1 MVVATSLPVRRVH
14 DRDGCPDGMAPA
26 GANPRYYRMLAVALA
41 IGIVVA
47 IVLGLTDVTG
57 PGLLELEASIVTLF
71 LATIVI
77 AVVLTF
83 FLVRVGDIFSI
94 EAKLRT
100 LLDAEGSKWSQA
112 LTEEQRKADELRE
125 ALRRD
130 AAKTNQ
136 DVLKETASQRMRID
150 DANSA
155 AVRAANEA
163 QSALAQVAELRRRPE
178 TSQEVQALKA
188 QLERDEKEMAELKRR
203 DNVNSPLLKELQE
216 AVKGLEAEMKK
227 QRVKLAEALDVA
239 EKREMEAAATR
250 AGLEQEVTDLRKRAE
265 ILALKSRDLEGKNA
279 ELADAARKPRITFK
293 DGEESQ
299 HVLLLEGIGNK
310 YAARLNAVGIISIP
324 QLVEA
329 RASDVAAQLQVE
341 QGLVEEWQGMG
352 RLLPLSGI
360 GPQAAE
366 ILARAGIR
374 SIPQLA
380 SQDALDLS
388 LKCKELVAGK
398 KVKFTSID
406 VTPALAKK
414 WIETA
419 REGKLDATA

>member
-1 MVVATSLPVRRVH
+1 MASRTARRVH
-14 DRDGCPDGMAPA
+14 DPDGRAAGMAAA

-47 IVLGLTDVTG
+47 IILGLTGVTG

-71 LATIVI
+71 LAAIVI
-77 AVVLTF
+77 VVVLLF
-83 FLVRVGDIFSI
+83 FLMRVGDIFSI

-100 LLDAEGSKWSQA
+100 MLDAEGSKWSQSLA
-112 LTEEQRKADELRE
+112 DEQRKADELRE

-163 QSALAQVAELRRRPE
+163 QSALAQIAELRRRPE
-178 TSQEVQALKA
+178 TSQEIVALKS
-188 QLERDEKEMAELKRR
+188 QVERGEKELAELKRR

-216 AVKGLEAEMKK
+216 LVRNLEAEMKK

-250 AGLEQEVTDLRKRAE
+250 AGLESEVTDLRKRSE
-265 ILALKSRDLEGKNA
+265 IMAIKARELEGKNA
-279 ELADAARKPRITFK
+279 ELLDSQRKPRITFK

-310 YAARLNAVGIISIP
+310 YAARLNAIGIISIP

-329 RASDVAAQLQVE
+329 RSSDVAAQLQVE
-341 QGLVEEWQGMG
+341 QGLIEEWQGMG
-352 RLLPLSGI
+352 RLLPVSGV

-366 ILARAGIR
+366 LLARAGIR

-380 SQDALDLS
+380 TQDPLDLS
-388 LKCKELVAGK
+388 VKCKALVSGK
-398 KVKFTSID
+398 KVKMTNID
-406 VTPALAKK
+406 VTPAVAKK
-414 WIETA
+414 WIEAA
-419 REGKLDATA
+419 REGRLDATNVS

>member
-1 MVVATSLPVRRVH
+1 MS
-14 DRDGCPDGMAPA
+14 A

-47 IVLGLTDVTG
+47 VILGLTGVTG

-71 LATIVI
+71 LAAIVI
-77 AVVLTF
+77 VVVLLF
-83 FLVRVGDIFSI
+83 FLMRVGDIFSI

-100 LLDAEGSKWSQA
+100 LLDAEGAKWSQS
-112 LTEEQRKADELRE
+112 LVDEQRKADELRE

-150 DANSA
+150 DASSA

-178 TSQEVQALKA
+178 VSQEVAA
-188 QLERDEKEMAELKRR
+188 VRAELAKTNNELGELRRR

-216 AVKGLEAEMKK
+216 QVKALQADTRKMANRLG
-227 QRVKLAEALDVA
+227 EALDVA

-250 AGLEQEVTDLRKRAE
+250 AGLESELTDLRKRE
-265 ILALKSRDLEGKNA
+265 QILVLKSRDLEDKNA
-279 ELADAARKPRITFK
+279 ALADAAKKPRITFR

-310 YAARLNAVGIISIP
+310 YAARLNAIGIISIP

-329 RASDVAAQLQVE
+329 RASDVATQLQVE
-341 QGLVEEWQGMG
+341 PGLIEEWQGMG

-366 ILARAGIR
+366 LLSKAGIR
-374 SIPQLA
+374 SVAQLA
-380 SQDALDLS
+380 AQDPLDLS
-388 LKCKELVAGK
+388 VKCRDLTAGK
-398 KVKFTSID
+398 KVKMTSID
-406 VTPALAKK
+406 VTPAVAKK
-414 WIETA
+414 WIEAA
-419 REGKLDATA
+419 REGKFDST

>member
-1 MVVATSLPVRRVH
+1 
-14 DRDGCPDGMAPA
+14 MAA

-47 IVLGLTDVTG
+47 IILGLTGVTG

-71 LATIVI
+71 LATLVIVVI
-77 AVVLTF
+77 LTF

-94 EAKLRT
+94 ERKVQAMLE
-100 LLDAEGSKWSQA
+100 AEGAKWSESLVA
-112 LTEEQRKADELRE
+112 EQRKADELRE
-125 ALRRD
+125 QLRRD

-150 DANSA
+150 DANTA

-163 QSALAQVAELRRRPE
+163 QSALAQIAELRRRPE
-178 TSQEVQALKA
+178 TSQEVAALKA

-216 AVKGLEAEMKK
+216 QVRALQADTKRMSVRLG
-227 QRVKLAEALDVA
+227 EALDVA
-239 EKREMEAAATR
+239 EKREMEAAAAR
-250 AGLEQEVTDLRKRAE
+250 AGLENEVADLRKRE
-265 ILALKSRDLEGKNA
+265 QLLTLKARDLEGKNA

-293 DGEESQ
+293 DGEEAQ

-310 YAARLNAVGIISIP
+310 YAARLNAIGIISIP
-324 QLVEA
+324 QLVDA
-329 RASDVAAQLQVE
+329 RAADVASQLQVE
-341 QGLVEEWQGMG
+341 TGLIEEWQAMG
-352 RLLPLSGI
+352 RLLPVSGI

-366 ILARAGIR
+366 LLARAGIR
-374 SIPQLA
+374 SVPQLA
-380 SQDALDLS
+380 AQDPLDLS
-388 LKCKELVAGK
+388 VKCKELVAGK
-398 KVKFTSID
+398 KVKMTSID

-414 WIETA
+414 WLEAA
-419 REGKLDATA
+419 REGRMDAN

>member
-1 MVVATSLPVRRVH
+1 MSQV
-14 DRDGCPDGMAPA
+14 
-26 GANPRYYRMLAVALA
+26 GANPRYYRMLAIALA
-41 IGIVVA
+41 VGIVVA
-47 IVLGLTDVTG
+47 IILGLTGITG

-71 LATIVI
+71 LAAIVTV
-77 AVVLTF
+77 VVLLF

-100 LLDAEGSKWSQA
+100 ILDAEGAKWSQS
-112 LTEEQRKADELRE
+112 LVDEQRKADEVRE

-150 DANSA
+150 DANTA

-178 TSQEVQALKA
+178 TSQELVALKA
-188 QLERDEKEMAELKRR
+188 QVERDEKEMAELKRR

-216 AVKGLEAEMKK
+216 AVKGLESEMKK

-250 AGLEQEVTDLRKRAE
+250 AGLEQEVTDLRKRE
-265 ILALKSRDLEGKNA
+265 QILVLKSRDLEGKNA
-279 ELADAARKPRITFK
+279 ELADAAKKPRITFK

-310 YAARLNAVGIISIP
+310 YAARLNALGIISIP

-329 RASDVAAQLQVE
+329 RAVDVAAQLHVE
-341 QGLVEEWQGMG
+341 TGLVEEWQSMG

-366 ILARAGIR
+366 LLARAGVR
-374 SIPQLA
+374 SIQQLA
-380 SQDALDLS
+380 AQDPLDLS
-388 LKCKELVAGK
+388 VKCKALVAGK
-398 KVKFTSID
+398 KVKMTNID

-414 WIETA
+414 WIEAA
-419 REGKLDATA
+419 REGKLDATV

>member
-1 MVVATSLPVRRVH
+1 
-14 DRDGCPDGMAPA
+14 MAPA

-41 IGIVVA
+41 IGVVVA
-47 IVLGLTDVTG
+47 IVLGLTGITG

-71 LATIVI
+71 LAAIVI
-77 AVVLTF
+77 VVVLLF
-83 FLVRVGDIFSI
+83 FLLRVGDIFSI

-100 LLDAEGSKWSQA
+100 MLEAEGSKWSQA
-112 LTEEQRKADELRE
+112 LADEQRKADELRE

-163 QSALAQVAELRRRPE
+163 QSALAQVAELRRRLE

-227 QRVKLAEALDVA
+227 QRVKLSEALDVA

-352 RLLPLSGI
+352 RLLPISGI

-374 SIPQLA
+374 SVAQLA
-380 SQDALDLS
+380 SQDPLDLS
-388 LKCKELVAGK
+388 VKCKDLVAGK
-398 KVKFTSID
+398 KVKMTSID

-414 WIETA
+414 WIEAA
-419 REGKLDATA
+419 RDGRMDAN

>member
-1 MVVATSLPVRRVH
+1 
-14 DRDGCPDGMAPA
+14 MAAA

-41 IGIVVA
+41 IGVVVA
-47 IVLGLTDVTG
+47 IILGLTGITG

-71 LATIVI
+71 LAAIVI
-77 AVVLTF
+77 VIVLLF

-100 LLDAEGSKWSQA
+100 MLEAEGSKWSQSLA
-112 LTEEQRKADELRE
+112 DEQRKADELRE

-250 AGLEQEVTDLRKRAE
+250 AGLEAEVTDLRKRAE
-265 ILALKSRDLEGKNA
+265 ILTLKSRDLEGKNA
-279 ELADAARKPRITFK
+279 ELLDSARKPRITFK

-299 HVLLLEGIGNK
+299 HVILLEGIGNK
-310 YAARLNAVGIISIP
+310 FAARLNAIGIISIP

-329 RASDVAAQLQVE
+329 RAGDVASQLQVE

-366 ILARAGIR
+366 MLARAGIR
-374 SIPQLA
+374 SVQQLA
-380 SQDALDLS
+380 SQDPLDLS

-414 WIETA
+414 WIEVA
-419 REGKLDATA
+419 REGKMDAS